1 MLKRKIFCNGHA
13 REIIEI
19 KKRGSGGSMN
29 TEPDRNDLSIFLAL
43 EKKIPYFTLR
53 HNRNFLLQINSEI
66 LI

>member
-43 EKKIPYFTLR
+43 KKKYCT
-53 HNRNFLLQINSEI
+53 SS
-66 LI
+66 